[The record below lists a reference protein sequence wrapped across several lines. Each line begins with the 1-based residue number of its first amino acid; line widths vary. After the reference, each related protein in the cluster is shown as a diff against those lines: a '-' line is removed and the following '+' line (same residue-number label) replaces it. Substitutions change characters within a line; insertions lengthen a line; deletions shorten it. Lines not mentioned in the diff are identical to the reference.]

1 MRLFGVFMIAFIP
14 LLYGLDMYSALKK
27 REKNINDFL
36 KFIKFTK
43 EEIRFSSREID
54 EIVSLAIHKF
64 GYKGEI
70 LHQFEIYNHNRGYY
84 KLSENLKKLTRTGFK
99 DSDLNA
105 ISEFYTGLGIND
117 VKGQISHCDYYI
129 SIFENRLKEAENSKK
144 VKGKLCISL
153 SVSLALALFIVM
165 V

>member
-1 MRLFGVFMIAFIP
+1 MIAFIP

-27 REKNINDFL
+27 REKNITDFL

-70 LHQFEIYNHNRGYY
+70 LRQFEIYNHNRGYY
-84 KLSENLKKLTRTGFK
+84 KLNENLKKLTRTGLK
-99 DSDLNA
+99 DGDLNA

-129 SIFENRLKEAENSKK
+129 SIFENRLKDAENSKK